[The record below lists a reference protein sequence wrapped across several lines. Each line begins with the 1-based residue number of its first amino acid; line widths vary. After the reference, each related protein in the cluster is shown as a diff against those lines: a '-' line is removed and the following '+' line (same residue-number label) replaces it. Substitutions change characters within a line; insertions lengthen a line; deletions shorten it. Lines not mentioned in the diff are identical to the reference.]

1 MSLGN
6 GASQTKVEPLGKLS
20 RMLRVS
26 MATNRRQPLGAVTL
40 KKQWKLITYHV
51 IDISRGM
58 GRLGVKKSENC
69 PDARNNGE
77 WRHPQLSCKYA
88 TPMNTTPNHPVH
100 QPWGKLLPSIW
111 LVFNLAQITFSHI

>member
-1 MSLGN
+1 MNLGN

-51 IDISRGM
+51 IDMPRGM
-58 GRLGVKKSENC
+58 GRLGVKNSKNCPELKQETMENDDIQSWAVNMQLQWIQHPVTPHTNPGENC
-69 PDARNNGE
+69 CPAFD
-77 WRHPQLSCKYA
+77 
-88 TPMNTTPNHPVH
+88 
-100 QPWGKLLPSIW
+100 
-111 LVFNLAQITFSHI
+111 